1 MRMRVSAALAAAAP
15 LPLPRL
21 ARWGSGRALRPRMR
35 RHLAWRAQRTQ
46 RQRSA
51 ATQALESNLRSARL
65 RALLTPC
72 RCRRS
77 SQLVDLAVDGVPV
90 RRYLTAFQWNEAKH
104 PARRPLRET
113 VDKLAEGVA
122 QLEDELKLKVA
133 DYNTSKSAL
142 GQLTRKAGGS
152 LATRDLGD
160 IVAAAPPGC
169 LVESEQLTTLLV
181 AVPAHAAKEW
191 RGCYEKL
198 AQYVVPR
205 SSRTLKEEA
214 DYCLVS
220 VTLFRRTV
228 DAFKTAARDR

>member
-1 MRMRVSAALAAAAP
+1 M
-15 LPLPRL
+15 
-21 ARWGSGRALRPRMR
+21 
-35 RHLAWRAQRTQ
+35 
-46 RQRSA
+46 
-51 ATQALESNLRSARL
+51 
-65 RALLTPC
+65 
-72 RCRRS
+72 
-77 SQLVDLAVDGVPV
+77 DGVPV

-228 DAFKTAARDR
+228 DAFKTAARDRYAFALFFVPITCADRLCRSFVPIADAPRLRAALSRCATFRTTPPARLPRRRRRPA